1 MPHSRRLVLAAALL
15 VGGWFL
21 SEAVRGLA
29 YEFENFGVRVGFEML
44 GMEIGLAGLAL
55 ALALALPGP
64 VPLRLGLAPG
74 RLPWSA
80 LLAVILGTLGL
91 SAAIDGGMALLR
103 TPETTKAVG
112 ISRELAKT
120 PLSAVFFA
128 LFATAAAPGLCEEL
142 LCRGV
147 VQRSV
152 ARRAGPWLA
161 VPLAAAFFGWLHQEW
176 IHGSIAFAIGLYLG
190 VVAFWADSTRP
201 AIAAHFA
208 NNAVALLAS
217 MGLLR
222 IGVGP
227 RTSIAVGM
235 ALAVGGLLWAAR
247 SRPRAPS
254 PPAPPPDAL
263 MPDPESADA

>member
-1 MPHSRRLVLAAALL
+1 MPHPWRLALSAALL
-15 VGGWFL
+15 VGGWFA

-29 YEFENFGVRVGFEML
+29 YDFENFGVRVGFEML
-44 GMEIGLAGLAL
+44 GLEIGLGALAL
-55 ALALALPGP
+55 ALALALPGSAP
-64 VPLRLGLAPG
+64 SRLGLAPS

-80 LLAVILGTLGL
+80 LLAVGIGVLGL
-91 SAAIDGGMALLR
+91 SAAIDGGLSMVRAAQ
-103 TPETTKAVG
+103 TSKTVG

-120 PLSAVFFA
+120 PSSAIAFA
-128 LFATAAAPGLCEEL
+128 LFATALAPALCEEL

-147 VQRSV
+147 VQRSL

-161 VPLAAAFFGWLHQEW
+161 VPLAAAFFGALHQEW
-176 IHGSIAFAIGLYLG
+176 IHGSVAFAIGLYLG

-208 NNAVALLAS
+208 NNAVALLGS

-222 IGVGP
+222 IRAGP
-227 RTSIAVGM
+227 WTSIAIGM
-235 ALAVGGLLWAAR
+235 LLATAGLLWAAR
-247 SRPRAPS
+247 LRPRAPAA
-254 PPAPPPDAL
+254 PAADAAL